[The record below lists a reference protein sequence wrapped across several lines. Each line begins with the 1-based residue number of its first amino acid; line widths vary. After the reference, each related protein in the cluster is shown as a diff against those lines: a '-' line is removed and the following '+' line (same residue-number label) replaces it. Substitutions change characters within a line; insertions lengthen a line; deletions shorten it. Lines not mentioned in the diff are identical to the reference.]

1 MYRPN
6 LVLLILLIFLNCSGK
21 NEIPADI
28 LSKEKMQEV
37 IWDMIR
43 ADEFVTIF
51 ILKNDSA
58 INRLAESSQLY
69 DQVFFIHDITKVRF
83 QKSLAFYRNH
93 PDQLKIII
101 DSLNAKENSL
111 KGKNPVK
118 FPEDSG
124 LIRNKILPIQ

>member
-69 DQVFFIHDITKVRF
+69 DQVFSIHDITKVRF

-101 DSLNAKENSL
+101 DSLNAKENLL

-118 FPEDSG
+118 LSEDSG
-124 LIRNKILPIQ
+124 LIRKKILPIQ

>member
-1 MYRPN
+1 MYRPY
-6 LVLLILLIFLNCSGK
+6 LVLLILLIFSNCSGK
-21 NEIPADI
+21 NEIPEDI
-28 LSKEKMQEV
+28 LSKGKMEEV

-43 ADEFVTIF
+43 ADEFVAFF
-51 ILKNDSA
+51 IWKNDSA

-69 DQVFFIHDITKVRF
+69 DQVFSIHGITKVRF

-101 DSLNAKENSL
+101 DSLNAKENLL

-118 FPEDSG
+118 LSEDSG